1 MDAHSRYPG
10 AQPFVD
16 EPLSRSVFFGR
27 KMESRAL
34 ADLILASR
42 LVIVY
47 AKSGVGKTSLLQAG
61 VAQLLRDDGCLPL
74 FVRVNDPKLDPLQRV
89 LGGVADA
96 ARRQDVEYQAGDTV
110 SLWHFFKTAEFWRDD
125 RLLTPVLVLDQFE
138 ELFTLHDVDTRARFM
153 RELGYLVRGV
163 RPPVGERSV
172 SGHAESLTDSP
183 PDMHI
188 VVSMREDYLG
198 SLEEGADF
206 IPRILDHRFRLTALT
221 LEAAEE
227 AMEAPAQVKD
237 DQLTTRPFHFKE
249 GTVNAILTH
258 LSRRTRGS
266 TAGARMYVE
275 PFHLQLVCQRVEAE
289 ARARQ
294 KDSDVP
300 VEIGLNDVGGES
312 GLNKTLRD
320 FFLTV
325 LQRIE
330 PRRTRRRVRR
340 LCQHYLISPEG
351 RRLSVERTEIRR
363 VLKLQSATLA
373 SLVEA
378 RLLRSDQRADSW
390 YFELSHD
397 SLIAPIL
404 ASRKTQAMALGIAG
418 LILSLVLALFSL
430 GVLAVAVFFIVMPF
444 ISNDR
449 VPAEAWLGA
458 VFGLAFFLL
467 TGSALAWMS
476 VSGVR
481 RSVET
486 LNRYSPPPL

>member
-1 MDAHSRYPG
+1 
-10 AQPFVD
+10 
-16 EPLSRSVFFGR
+16 
-27 KMESRAL
+27 
-34 ADLILASR
+34 
-42 LVIVY
+42 
-47 AKSGVGKTSLLQAG
+47 
-61 VAQLLRDDGCLPL
+61 
-74 FVRVNDPKLDPLQRV
+74 
-89 LGGVADA
+89 
-96 ARRQDVEYQAGDTV
+96 
-110 SLWHFFKTAEFWRDD
+110 
-125 RLLTPVLVLDQFE
+125 
-138 ELFTLHDVDTRARFM
+138 
-153 RELGYLVRGV
+153 
-163 RPPVGERSV
+163 
-172 SGHAESLTDSP
+172 
-183 PDMHI
+183 
-188 VVSMREDYLG
+188 
-198 SLEEGADF
+198 
-206 IPRILDHRFRLTALT
+206 
-221 LEAAEE
+221 
-227 AMEAPAQVKD
+227 
-237 DQLTTRPFHFKE
+237 
-249 GTVNAILTH
+249 
-258 LSRRTRGS
+258 
-266 TAGARMYVE
+266 MYVE

-294 KDSDVP
+294 QDSDVP

-444 ISNDR
+444 ISNDP